1 MKGSQQTKNKPPT
14 RRRPKSP
21 SAGSLIAA
29 LDVGSS
35 KTACFIARC
44 TGPEDAFEIVGAGFN
59 ASAGMKGGS
68 ITDLDAAE
76 IAIRQAVHAAENM
89 AAQALGGYP
98 LRSVI
103 VNVPGLQATSHN
115 LAVDVQV
122 MGQAIT
128 DTDVRRALACGQE
141 RVVSSDSELVHTIP
155 AFFTIDGNRGIGN
168 PRGLFGQTLEA
179 DIHMV
184 TARSDSLR
192 TLSTCIARSHLD
204 ISALCASAYA
214 AGLSCLV
221 DDEMDLGCTVLDIGG
236 GIASFATFYGGS
248 LIHTGAVPLGGHHI
262 TSDIARGLTTSLADA
277 ERLKTLYGSAIA
289 SASDESELIDVPP
302 VGEDLRSQPN
312 HIPRS
317 LLVGIIQPRV
327 EEILEHIRARFEESG
342 LGPWMGRR
350 IVMTG
355 GTAQLPGLKELA
367 QHVLDKQVRIGH
379 PVRLRGLPEA
389 VSGPA
394 FATTA
399 GLLSYFATRSHEMP
413 AEVQALNPDESLWA
427 RVNLWLKENW

>member
-1 MKGSQQTKNKPPT
+1 MKESKTTQSSVRKRPRPP
-14 RRRPKSP
+14 SHG
-21 SAGSLIAA
+21 ALVAA
-29 LDVGSS
+29 LDVGCS

-44 TGPEDAFEIVGAGFN
+44 TGPEDEFEIVGAGFN
-59 ASAGMKGGS
+59 ASAGLRGGNV
-68 ITDLDAAE
+68 TDLDAAE

-98 LRSVI
+98 LRSVV
-103 VNVPGLQATSHN
+103 VNVSGLQAHSHN

-122 MGQAIT
+122 LGQAIT
-128 DTDVRRALACGQE
+128 DNDVRRALSCAQE
-141 RVVSSDSELVHTIP
+141 RAMGPDAELVHTIP
-155 AFFTIDGNRGIGN
+155 AFYTIDGNRGIRD
-168 PRGLFGQTLEA
+168 PRGMFGQTLEA
-179 DIHMV
+179 DIHIV
-184 TARSDSLR
+184 TGRTDSLR
-192 TLSTCIARSHLD
+192 NLSACIGRSHLD
-204 ISALCASAYA
+204 ISALCVAAYA

-236 GIASFATFYGGS
+236 GVASFATFYGGA
-248 LIHTGAVPLGGHHI
+248 LIHTGAVPLGGQHI

-289 SASDESELIDVPP
+289 AASDESELIDVPP

-327 EEILEHIRARFEESG
+327 EEILEHVRARFEESG

-367 QHVLDKQVRIGH
+367 QHVLDK
-379 PVRLRGLPEA
+379 
-389 VSGPA
+389 
-394 FATTA
+394 
-399 GLLSYFATRSHEMP
+399 
-413 AEVQALNPDESLWA
+413 
-427 RVNLWLKENW
+427 